1 MNSTTATNGY
11 HGTGNGVNGTT
22 GTGSLGGILVL
33 PVGGN
38 GGGPIINNGTG
49 SQTYGCSGS
58 GTLTSGQ

>member
-49 SQTYGCSGS
+49 S
-58 GTLTSGQ
+58 